1 MDRGRLRTGEVFAL
15 LTHDGSCSRAGWSTY
30 VSLRL
35 CLIILLFFS
44 GTLFSY
50 TMMSAISH
58 HLYRRPLPACRRC
71 SQVFNSQRWATSGG
85 GGGRRP
91 PKQKRAQNAAGKK
104 LLQKDAKAVGK
115 LKSKLPLERGV
126 GKKRKSSNNRTD
138 DPPPPVRT
146 DLEKAP
152 HMQLESVGKKEQGWK
167 EFMVQNPL
175 LFAGIIFPTITMA
188 VLVMVK
194 PNLRAQLFGG
204 GGAGFGRFNASK
216 ATPAAVYESERGDLK
231 KEEITDEPVVSVED
245 TTPTSSNK
253 ETHSVEESKD
263 VPAEGNDDYEMTERK
278 STTIDLFRAIG
289 IRPHPSDL
297 EK

>member
-1 MDRGRLRTGEVFAL
+1 
-15 LTHDGSCSRAGWSTY
+15 
-30 VSLRL
+30 
-35 CLIILLFFS
+35 
-44 GTLFSY
+44 
-50 TMMSAISH
+50 
-58 HLYRRPLPACRRC
+58 
-71 SQVFNSQRWATSGG
+71 
-85 GGGRRP
+85 
-91 PKQKRAQNAAGKK
+91 
-104 LLQKDAKAVGK
+104 LQKDKKGKAIDVGK

-152 HMQLESVGKKEQGWK
+152 HMQLENVGKKEQGWK

-253 ETHSVEESKD
+253 ETHGVEESKD

>member
-15 LTHDGSCSRAGWSTY
+15 LTHDGSCSRATY

-152 HMQLESVGKKEQGWK
+152 HMQLESVGKKEQG
-167 EFMVQNPL
+167 
-175 LFAGIIFPTITMA
+175 
-188 VLVMVK
+188 
-194 PNLRAQLFGG
+194 
-204 GGAGFGRFNASK
+204 
-216 ATPAAVYESERGDLK
+216 
-231 KEEITDEPVVSVED
+231 
-245 TTPTSSNK
+245 
-253 ETHSVEESKD
+253 
-263 VPAEGNDDYEMTERK
+263 
-278 STTIDLFRAIG
+278 
-289 IRPHPSDL
+289 
-297 EK
+297 